1 MNQYLV
7 IGNLTRPPEYVDTD
21 EQKFCNFTVAVNSR
35 NDDTSFIE
43 VVTYGK
49 QATACRN
56 HLTKGSQVC
65 VRGIPLIRAYLDRDN
80 KPRANLKVRARE
92 IDFLSK
98 LRPKDEA
105 AVALVSKEEEK

>member
-7 IGNLTRPPEYVDTD
+7 IGNLTRAPEYVDAD
-21 EQKFCNFTVAVNSR
+21 EQKYCNFTVAVNSR

-49 QATACRN
+49 QATACKN

-65 VRGIPLIRAYLDRDN
+65 VRGIPLIRAYLDREN

-98 LRPKDEA
+98 LKAKDET
-105 AVALVSKEEEK
+105 AVAPVSKEDEK